1 MNQTDEAGLVDKMH
15 AYVELAEKEIGKRKR
30 EYKLLED
37 ELDTTRRLLE
47 SLRNKLEMSEATV
60 KRQQQVQRVSQF
72 KMQKQESGGRIQ
84 VRIATN
90 TRPCQ
95 RKGCC
100 GVERLYLRDGG
111 YEEVIKECHSV
122 SLPQNV
128 LL

>member
-30 EYKLLED
+30 ECKLLED
-37 ELDTTRRLLE
+37 ELDTSRRLLE
-47 SLRNKLEMSEATV
+47 SLRNKLEKSEATV

-84 VRIATN
+84 VRIPTN

-95 RKGCC
+95 RTGCC
-100 GVERLYLRDGG
+100 GVVCPRKLFERERPFDQGATTTR
-111 YEEVIKECHSV
+111 
-122 SLPQNV
+122 SLCPV
-128 LL
+128 V